1 MAVTS
6 LPWHQQKP
14 KAISDCTR
22 PSLSPS
28 LPPSSSSLAA
38 PTSPSGGVGAPR
50 MRLISALLLLLILR
64 SAEPRKGGRNR
75 ERGRAR
81 GKGRANAV
89 KRQTSEC
96 KEYMEAGEKYLDCQD
111 RQLTGVQQHW
121 PEDIHHLLLARN
133 KIQVLRDNTFS
144 QFKNL
149 KSLDLQQNELYMV
162 EEEAFAGLGQLTTLL
177 LQHNK
182 MKTASEEHL
191 LPLPSLRYLRLYDN
205 PWDCRC
211 SLDSLV
217 RTLQVPSNRN
227 LGNYAKCSE
236 PDSLR
241 GQKLKKMRPELLCPE
256 DGEGQQPGKTPQEGQ
271 GSLPKPPP
279 IKKYPDANSLCH
291 TYMFPKPMLDCKS
304 KELKN
309 IPSSLPSD
317 IVRMDLS
324 SNSITQLR
332 PKEFVAA
339 RDLKLLN
346 LSSNNL
352 DQIDTAA
359 FAGLLYLRELDLSN
373 NSLHYFKYGV
383 LEDLYFLRMLNLGDN
398 PWVCDYNI
406 HYLIYWLKH
415 HPGVA
420 YSGLICTEPQEF
432 RGWPVENY
440 VKTYNGECP
449 KDKDPQPGKGD
460 TGQGQTA
467 QELVAETEEAEMEL
481 LPKPLRDP
489 RPKKYEVTRLT

>member
-1 MAVTS
+1 
-6 LPWHQQKP
+6 
-14 KAISDCTR
+14 
-22 PSLSPS
+22 
-28 LPPSSSSLAA
+28 
-38 PTSPSGGVGAPR
+38 
-50 MRLISALLLLLILR
+50 MRLLSALLLLLLLR
-64 SAEPRKGGRNR
+64 STEPRKGGRNR

-177 LQHNK
+177 LQHNQ

-191 LPLPSLRYLRLYDN
+191 LPLPNLRYLRLYDN

-236 PDSLR
+236 PDALR
-241 GQKLKKMRPELLCPE
+241 GQKLKKMRPELLCAE
-256 DGEGQQPGKTPQEGQ
+256 YGEGHLPGQKPQEGQ

-304 KELKN
+304 KG
-309 IPSSLPSD
+309 
-317 IVRMDLS
+317 
-324 SNSITQLR
+324 
-332 PKEFVAA
+332 
-339 RDLKLLN
+339 KL
-346 LSSNNL
+346 
-352 DQIDTAA
+352 
-359 FAGLLYLRELDLSN
+359 
-373 NSLHYFKYGV
+373 
-383 LEDLYFLRMLNLGDN
+383 
-398 PWVCDYNI
+398 
-406 HYLIYWLKH
+406 
-415 HPGVA
+415 
-420 YSGLICTEPQEF
+420 
-432 RGWPVENY
+432 
-440 VKTYNGECP
+440 
-449 KDKDPQPGKGD
+449 
-460 TGQGQTA
+460 
-467 QELVAETEEAEMEL
+467 
-481 LPKPLRDP
+481 
-489 RPKKYEVTRLT
+489 